1 MALAYGFLDEG
12 NEIHV
17 EKAME
22 CIVDALTEHHKNGGR
37 VKKDKHAHSD
47 CAISK

>member
-22 CIVDALTEHHKNGGR
+22 CIVDALAEHHKNGGR
-37 VKKDKHAHSD
+37 VEKGKRAHPD
-47 CAISK
+47 HAISK